1 MALCREQALKLTI
14 SVFGTLTGPNVDLT
28 YCLYGRR
35 LACLCFSPVEYRP
48 QWRSQDL
55 EVGGTGGLGDGS
67 PPAGPSGRAPGGRLG
82 RSPHE
87 SSQHITDI
95 WLLNHAQ
102 FCVFIKSTRVASKNL
117 GCSACL
123 FAELSSN

>member
-14 SVFGTLTGPNVDLT
+14 SVFGTLTGPIVDLT

-55 EVGGTGGLGDGS
+55 EVGGTGGLGTEV
-67 PPAGPSGRAPGGRLG
+67 PQQGPVAEPLVGGWGEAPRKLTAYYGYLAVKPCTILCIYQKYTSR
-82 RSPHE
+82 
-87 SSQHITDI
+87 
-95 WLLNHAQ
+95 
-102 FCVFIKSTRVASKNL
+102 
-117 GCSACL
+117 
-123 FAELSSN
+123 